1 MIILKDIVITL
12 NPEIFQNLHFEC
24 LNGSRTQEVLGI
36 NFIFTYDGDTGNWVV
51 FPKDPCAAAIELST
65 ISKDDKYLSSKQ
77 NIMTAATDG
86 FEHSITLGK
95 MKNGTITQAP
105 MNSGNQQYMVSTNS

>member
-1 MIILKDIVITL
+1 LGGVLKDLLRCCYRI
-12 NPEIFQNLHFEC
+12 
-24 LNGSRTQEVLGI
+24 I
-36 NFIFTYDGDTGNWVV
+36 NH
-51 FPKDPCAAAIELST
+51 L
-65 ISKDDKYLSSKQ
+65 KDDKYLSSKQ